1 MDISDFSQT
10 MSLSF
15 LETLLRNNSLDSTL
29 MISETIIKGLTDTL
43 CCIKTANNLTDIE
56 LKHVFCPSIC
66 LAEVQL
72 MCTGLRYS
80 SLLFLKCRFALD
92 LIHVSLIFFLE
103 TADWSIFVR
112 AEIRSFQRSWS
123 FWLKKKKKNHLG
135 LNILHF
141 ISVFFYRLKKI
152 HMAKLLISG
161 ASDALY
167 VH

>member
-10 MSLSF
+10 MSLRF

-29 MISETIIKGLTDTL
+29 MISETMIKGLTDTL
-43 CCIKTANNLTDIE
+43 CCIKIANSLTDIE
-56 LKHVFCPSIC
+56 LKHVFLPIHLPGWGSTNVHW
-66 LAEVQL
+66 A
-72 MCTGLRYS
+72 
-80 SLLFLKCRFALD
+80 SLLFIALSKMQVCFRSD
-92 LIHVSLIFFLE
+92 SCITHFFLE

-123 FWLKKKKKNHLG
+123 FWKKKKKKHVG

-161 ASDALY
+161 ASNALY